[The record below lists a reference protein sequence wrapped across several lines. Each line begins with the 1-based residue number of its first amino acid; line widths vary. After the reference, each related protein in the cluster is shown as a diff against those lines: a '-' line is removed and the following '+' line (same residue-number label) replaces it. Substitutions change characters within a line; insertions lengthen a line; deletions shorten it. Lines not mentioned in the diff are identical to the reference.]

1 MQRFPLLI
9 SLNALRASAGRVRLP
24 PAIFASRSN

>member
-9 SLNALRASAGRVRLP
+9 SLNLPRASAGRVRLP
-24 PAIFASRSN
+24 PAIFAPRSD